1 LSIYKG
7 VSLTG
12 GFDYLI
18 AGDYGELATA
28 GPLASQVP
36 GGTNRAVNNNDNS
49 WQAVW
54 KLQWFF

>member
-1 LSIYKG
+1 M
-7 VSLTG
+7 
-12 GFDYLI
+12 
-18 AGDYGELATA
+18 AGDYGELRTPVAN
-28 GPLASQVP
+28 ASQVP

>member
-1 LSIYKG
+1 M
-7 VSLTG
+7 TG

-18 AGDYGELATA
+18 AGDYGELRTPVAND
-28 GPLASQVP
+28 LQVA

-49 WQAVW
+49 WQAIW